1 MPTKRAKGWE
11 CLPPIKETGMST
23 TKGVRSGGNEKA
35 SMNTRLLEKSYSP
48 LVVRK
53 YQLREW
59 PLFVGIICDVDIS
72 DLDEVVNEAE
82 DDFEKEFVENE
93 DIQTLRN
100 FCGHLTNKI
109 RDYYNKEKRNSVEGV
124 AVIWYTDKCFISSL
138 SGDFM
143 THHGCK
149 MELYQIINT
158 LPHI

>member
-1 MPTKRAKGWE
+1 MPTN
-11 CLPPIKETGMST
+11 
-23 TKGVRSGGNEKA
+23 KGVRSGGNEKE
-35 SMNTRLLEKSYSP
+35 SVNTRLLEKSYSP

-59 PLFVGIICDVDIS
+59 PLFVGIICDIS
-72 DLDEVVNEAE
+72 LNDLDHVVNVAE
-82 DDFEKEFVENE
+82 DEFEEQFKNE
-93 DIQTLRN
+93 DIQTIRN

-109 RDYYNKEKRNSVEGV
+109 RDHYNMEKRNSVEGV
-124 AVIWYTDKCFISSL
+124 AVLWYTDKCFVSSL